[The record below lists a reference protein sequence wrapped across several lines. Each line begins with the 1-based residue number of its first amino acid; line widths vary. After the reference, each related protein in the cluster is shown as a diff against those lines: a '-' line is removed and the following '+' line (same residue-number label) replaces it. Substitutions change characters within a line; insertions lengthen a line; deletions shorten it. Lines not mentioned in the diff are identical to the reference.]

1 MRSERKP
8 HLVGAGWQGGPV
20 SEPTV
25 TRPATGTGVRQP
37 LPAKA
42 LETTPARPWPVR
54 HLSARIGEYVHRMP
68 GVWVEGQV
76 VQLNRRPGAS
86 LAFLTLRDTDADIS
100 LPVSLHTR
108 VLDAAASEI
117 SEGAHVVAHV
127 TPRFWAK
134 RGALQMEADEI
145 RAVGLGDLLARI
157 EHLRRLLGA
166 EGLFDAS
173 RKRPLPFLPRV
184 VGLVCGRE
192 SKAEHDVVVNAR
204 ARWPQ
209 VRFEIREVAVQGLRA
224 VPEVGAAIAELDARH
239 DVDVIVVARGGGSVE
254 DLLPFSNEALVRAVA
269 ACRTPVVSAIG
280 HETDAPLLDLVA
292 DVRASTPTDAAKRIV
307 PDVREERH
315 RVQLARTRLRAA
327 LTGMLHR
334 ESDRL
339 AAVRSRPCVAR
350 PEAMLDGRHDAV
362 ARLRV
367 AGARALD
374 DALRTADA
382 DVERLAVQVRALS
395 PAATLAR
402 GYAVVQRADDGGVV
416 RSPDDAAPGVALR
429 LRVAQGELA
438 AVVTDPVEQ
447 ADGAAG
453 APASAARATAKR
465 ASARTRTA
473 AAPPTEAAGR

>member
-1 MRSERKP
+1 MHDDQAAP
-8 HLVGAGWQGGPV
+8 Q
-20 SEPTV
+20 
-25 TRPATGTGVRQP
+25 PAARRP
-37 LPAKA
+37 LPRKA
-42 LETTPARPWPVR
+42 LETTPTQPWPVR
-54 HLSARIGEYVHRMP
+54 HLSARIGEYIHRMP

-76 VQLNRRPGAS
+76 VQLNRRPGSS
-86 LAFLTLRDTDADIS
+86 LAFVTLRDNDADVS
-100 LPVSLHTR
+100 LPVNLHVR
-108 VLDAAASEI
+108 VLDAASTTI
-117 SEGAHVVAHV
+117 GEGDHVVVHV

-134 RGALQMEADEI
+134 RGSLQMEADEI

-157 EHLRRLLGA
+157 EHLKRVLTA

-173 RKRPLPFLPRV
+173 RKRPLPFLPGV

-224 VPEVGAAIAELDARH
+224 VPEVGAAIAELDARP

-292 DVRASTPTDAAKRIV
+292 DHRASTPTDAAKAIV
-307 PDVREERH
+307 PDVGEERA
-315 RVQLARTRLRAA
+315 RVQQARHRLRGA
-327 LTGMLHR
+327 LTSMLHR

-339 AAVRSRPCVAR
+339 AATRSRPCLAR
-350 PEAMLDGRHDAV
+350 PQAMLEGRRADVQRWRDG
-362 ARLRV
+362 
-367 AGARALD
+367 AGRALD
-374 DALRTADA
+374 DALRTADT

-402 GYAVVQRADDGGVV
+402 GYAVVQRGADGAVV
-416 RSPDDAAPGVALR
+416 RSPDDVGAGDALR
-429 LRVAQGELA
+429 VRVAQGELA
-438 AVVTDPVEQ
+438 AQVTGAQVAGAQ
-447 ADGAAG
+447 VAGAQVTGAQVAGAAPKPAR
-453 APASAARATAKR
+453 APARGAKK
-465 ASARTRTA
+465 
-473 AAPPTEAAGR
+473 PTPRP